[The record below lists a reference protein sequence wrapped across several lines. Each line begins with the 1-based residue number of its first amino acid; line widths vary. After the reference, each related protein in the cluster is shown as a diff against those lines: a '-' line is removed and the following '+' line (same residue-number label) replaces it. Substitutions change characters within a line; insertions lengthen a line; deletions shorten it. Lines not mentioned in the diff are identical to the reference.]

1 MKTNLKL
8 SAVFEPAEEGNFVTY
23 TEEMPG
29 VHSQGE
35 TLEEAKANLL
45 DALTLMVEVRREQTQ
60 RRANAIVEDLEFAA

>member
-8 SAVFEPAEEGNFVTY
+8 SAVFEPAEEGGFVAY
-23 TEEMPG
+23 IEEIPG

-45 DALTLMVEVRREQTQ
+45 DALTLMVEVRREQAQ
-60 RRANAIVEDLEFAA
+60 RKANAIVEDLEFAA